1 MFLTN
6 HPLQIAEQQQTG
18 MDFPPRS
25 LLNTYSQQP
34 YKNKNP
40 HYSSETYTQQV
51 STVTVK

>member
-18 MDFPPRS
+18 MVFPPQS

-34 YKNKNP
+34 NKKKNP
-40 HYSSETYTQQV
+40 HYSSEIYTQQV